1 MFLWGKEGDFTPKPP
16 RCILY
21 LEASMFVSLS
31 TNLKEQRTPNNQTI
45 FNNDIWLNFHHFMAI
60 WHCVNIGEKKWELF
74 FPFSKIGP
82 KMKLKLA

>member
-1 MFLWGKEGDFTPKPP
+1 MGKTEVEFDTEDKV
-16 RCILY
+16 L
-21 LEASMFVSLS
+21 FVLVVTGLS